1 MKQTFIFLIITLA
14 ACQTSESSFEGSF
27 YDLKGFVGEQIEV
40 LQKDNPTV
48 NKLMIINDQKEEK
61 EFMDIDWT
69 KEFELLL
76 QCDLNKSA
84 YALSYDVA
92 EANLTETYILKA
104 GEDLPVKTLQ
114 ITKDEKGN
122 VLRIAADMATENYL
136 FQSKKHLEYD
146 FINRQLKNYQIEG
159 TQSLI
164 IGGEKSFKIVGKVS

>member
-1 MKQTFIFLIITLA
+1 MKQTFIFLLITLA
-14 ACQTSESSFEGSF
+14 ACQSSESSFEGKF
-27 YDLKGFVGEQIEV
+27 YDLKGFVDNQITV
-40 LQKDNPTV
+40 LQKDKPTV
-48 NKLMIINDQKEEK
+48 NKLMVINDKKEQKE
-61 EFMDIDWT
+61 FDDIDWV

-92 EANLTETYILKA
+92 ETDLTETYILKA

-114 ITKDEKGN
+114 ITKDDQGN
-122 VLRIAADMATENYL
+122 VLKIAAEMATENYL

-146 FINRQLKNYQIEG
+146 FINNQLKNYQIEG

-164 IGGEKSFKIVGKVS
+164 IGGEKSFKIVGKIS